1 LVPSP
6 GRFALYVQRVSHEI
20 KPARER
26 EAASSLIGVLRDRAP
41 RAALAIA
48 AGQAAWPAVD
58 WARGKLRERRTYT
71 VKISGADDV
80 YDDVHEWVLGL
91 LPPHDRRA
99 LIAHSSYREA
109 RALASPDSPR
119 QPVPVLRL
127 RYDGSRV
134 QAIRVRGHRVEVAV
148 YDGGAEAE
156 NRDGGSWKPP
166 EIMFTCTS
174 AEGREAV
181 LAEITGA
188 LARSRAGKRTPQ
200 FWMLGNWG
208 GWDRF
213 DDLPARPLDSV
224 ILADGQL
231 ERITGDIARFLA
243 SEADHVRRGLPWHR
257 GYLFAGPPGTGKTSA
272 ARALASHF
280 GMDTWYLP
288 LSDVKRDGE
297 LLRLAGRVT
306 PGSMLLLED
315 VDVFHAATSRD
326 DDSEVTLSG
335 LLNALDGIATP
346 HGLVT
351 VMTTNAPEALDPAV
365 IRPGRVDLTETFGL
379 ADAGQAARLVSHY
392 YGVPLDAADASGT
405 AEVAPAEV
413 IEACKRHDYPLD
425 ALASLGARGMLA
437 RGAA

>member
-1 LVPSP
+1 LVPSL

-20 KPARER
+20 KPSRDR
-26 EAASSLIGVLRDRAP
+26 EAASGLIGVLAGRAP
-41 RAALAIA
+41 RVALAIA

-58 WARGKLRERRTYT
+58 WARAKLRERRTYT
-71 VKISGADDV
+71 VKISGADDI
-80 YDDVHEWVLGL
+80 YDYVHEWVLGL

-109 RALASPDSPR
+109 GALASPDSPR

-148 YDGGAEAE
+148 YDSGAEAE

-166 EIMFTCTS
+166 EIMFTATS

-188 LARSRAGKRTPQ
+188 QARARAGKRTPQ

-213 DDLPARPLDSV
+213 DELPARALDSV

-297 LLRLAGRVT
+297 LLRLASRVT
-306 PGSMLLLED
+306 PRSMLLLED
-315 VDVFHAATSRD
+315 VDVFHAATDRD
-326 DDSEVTLSG
+326 DEAGNVTLSG

-351 VMTTNAPEALDPAV
+351 VMTTNNPDALDPAV
-365 IRPGRVDLTETFGL
+365 IRPGRVDLTEDFGL
-379 ADAGQAARLVSHY
+379 ADARQAARLIAHY
-392 YGVPLDAADASGT
+392 YGQPAADLDVVPPGI
-405 AEVAPAEV
+405 APADV
-413 IEACKRHDYPLD
+413 IEACKRHDDPAA
-425 ALASLGARGMLA
+425 ALASLRSRLSCAE
-437 RGAA
+437 AA